1 MYEYGATV
9 TRVVDGD
16 TVHADVDCGLDIH
29 TRLTI
34 RLYGVNAP
42 EARAPGGKEA
52 TDWLR
57 EKIEGKAV
65 RIETYKDRR
74 EKFGRYLATIYVT
87 GETDSVNQQMLD
99 AVHAVAYFPN

>member
-1 MYEYGATV
+1 MYEYRATI

-52 TDWLR
+52 ADWLR
-57 EKIEGKAV
+57 GKIEGKVV

-74 EKFGRYLATIYVT
+74 EKFGRYLATIYALD
-87 GETDSVNQQMLD
+87 ETDSVNQQLLD
-99 AVHAVAYFPN
+99 AGHAVAYFPS